1 MEFEVIRANEPRYS
15 RLAVSDDLTLHFDL
29 DDTYI
34 VIKDVLE
41 EEECNCV
48 MVGLNE
54 VDSLI
59 LQLQRAEE
67 MLRQNGL

>member
-1 MEFEVIRANEPRYS
+1 MDIIQTKPPSYHQLEVSPALRIF
-15 RLAVSDDLTLHFDL
+15 FDT
-29 DDTYI
+29 DDTWI
-34 VIKDVLE
+34 AIQDPE
-41 EEECNCV
+41 EGDCV